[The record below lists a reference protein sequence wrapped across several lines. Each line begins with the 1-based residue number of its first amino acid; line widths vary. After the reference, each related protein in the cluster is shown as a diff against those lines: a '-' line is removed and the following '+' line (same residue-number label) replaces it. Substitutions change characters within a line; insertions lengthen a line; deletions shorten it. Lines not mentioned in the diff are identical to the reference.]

1 MKISYKQ
8 LKEQDPINRNR
19 NNDRWS
25 VKTGD
30 NLKKTVRKILIVVKK
45 PVKINTKWEK
55 YLWLGNSKL

>member
-30 NLKKTVRKILIVVKK
+30 NLKKKRKILIVVKK
-45 PVKINTKWEK
+45 PAKINTKWEK
-55 YLWLGNSKL
+55 YGWLGNSKL